1 MIPQRRIAKILF
13 ATDLSENAEKAFG
26 YAVSMAEAYGA
37 RISILY
43 VVEKLTPNA
52 EVLLAAY
59 LGYGDIAAL
68 RQNSES
74 ERIAQIKARIE
85 QFCSEV
91 SNQVPACRFILHD
104 VLVEPGKP
112 SERIL
117 HHAET
122 GGYDAVVM
130 GTRGHGLVREAVLGG
145 TSHNVITHSPIPVFV
160 VPMNPSEARSAP
172 A

>member
-13 ATDLSENAEKAFG
+13 ATDLSQNAEKAFG
-26 YAVSMAEAYGA
+26 YAVSMAEAHGA

-43 VVEKLTPNA
+43 VMEKLTPNA

-59 LGYGDIAAL
+59 LGYGDIAEL

-74 ERIAQIKARIE
+74 ERKAQIKARIE

-91 SNQVPACRFILHD
+91 ADRVPACRFMLHD

-112 SERIL
+112 VERIL

-122 GGYDAVVM
+122 GGYDAIVM
-130 GTRGHGLVREAVLGG
+130 GTRGHGLVKEAVLGS
-145 TSHNVITHSPIPVFV
+145 TSRNVVTHSPIPVFV
-160 VPMNPSEARSAP
+160 VPMHPSEAD
-172 A
+172 